1 MELNNYEI
9 IIGLEIHCQLKTK
22 SKLFCSCPAEFERE
36 PNINVCPVC
45 LGFPGTLPVLNKRA
59 IELALKLALALNC
72 EINRKSSFAR
82 KHYFYPDLPKGYQIT
97 QYKEPLAYNGYLL
110 IDNKKIRIRRVHLE
124 EDSGKLIHTPKETL
138 IDFNRA
144 GVPLVEIV
152 TEPDFRS
159 PKEVTSFIE
168 KLRTILIYLD
178 ISDADMEK
186 GNLRCEPNISLRYNN
201 LSSERREIKNLNSI
215 KNVYQALEYEIE
227 YQKNLLEKGERIER
241 ATLLWNEKERRTEIM
256 RAKEEEEDYRYFPEP
271 DLPSLIID
279 EEEILKI
286 KEEIKELPEER
297 KNRLIREYNLKEEFA
312 EIIIKDKYLC
322 DYYEDLMKLVKDK
335 NLATNWLINE
345 VLRVLNEKKIKINE
359 FPLKITELATFLNL
373 LSENKIPRGKV
384 KEKFYQL
391 AEKKIKIEDILKTT
405 EIKQEKGSFTQITFS
420 DIEKV
425 IEEVLAQEKEVV
437 EKYKKGKKGVIGY
450 LIGEV
455 VKKLEGK
462 VDPREIREEIIKI
475 LEKD

>member
-1 MELNNYEI
+1 MELSNYEI

-22 SKLFCSCPAEFERE
+22 SKLFCSCPGEFEKE
-36 PNINVCPVC
+36 PNINVCPIC
-45 LGFPGTLPVLNKRA
+45 LGFPGVLPVLNKKA
-59 IELALKLALALNC
+59 VELALKLALALNC

-124 EDSGKLIHTPKETL
+124 EDSGKLIHTLNETL

-159 PKEVTSFIE
+159 PKEVISFIE
-168 KLRTILIYLD
+168 ELKAILIYLD

-201 LSSERREIKNLNSI
+201 YPSERREIKNLNSLR
-215 KNVYQALEYEIE
+215 NVYQALEYEIG
-227 YQKNLLEKGERIER
+227 YQKSLLEKGEKVVR

-271 DLPSLIID
+271 DLPPLIIN
-279 EEEILKI
+279 EEDILRI
-286 KEEIKELPEER
+286 KEEIKELPKER
-297 KNRLIREYNLKEEFA
+297 KERLIREYNIKEDFA
-312 EIIIKDKYLC
+312 EIIIRDKNLC
-322 DYYEDLMKLVKDK
+322 DYYENLMKLVKDK
-335 NLATNWLINE
+335 NLAANWLINE
-345 VLRVLNEKKIKINE
+345 VLRILNEKNIKINE
-359 FPLKITELATFLNL
+359 FPLKIEELSCFLNL
-373 LSENKIPRGKV
+373 LRDNRLPMGNIKKI
-384 KEKFYQL
+384 FYEL
-391 AEKKIKIEDILKTT
+391 VEKKIS
-405 EIKQEKGSFTQITFS
+405 IKDLENLSLEKEK
-420 DIEKV
+420 DLDKV
-425 IEEVLAQEKEVV
+425 ISEVLEKEKEVV

-455 VKKLEGK
+455 VKRMEGK
-462 VDPREIREEIIKI
+462 VDPREIRERVIKI